1 MLSRDQLLNLTQGRD
16 ADPFERSI
24 DLQVSRVRQKLEE
37 DARDPQLI
45 KTVRNEGYVLSAEV
59 TVETTP

>member
-1 MLSRDQLLNLTQGRD
+1 
-16 ADPFERSI
+16 
-24 DLQVSRVRQKLEE
+24 VSRVRQKLAE

-59 TVETTP
+59 VSEAA